1 MSNDTTTTTPGRWLL
16 LAAAVFLAGCPPEK
30 PSEIEGRMRAA
41 GSGAQQASGQAVV
54 ARVNGEAV
62 HREDLQ
68 RRIENLPAYVRARY
82 RTVEKQQEY
91 LASIVQFEVLA
102 DVAERRGLAE
112 SPAIRRAIEAELADR
127 LLDKALRRELSMEDI
142 PKRAVEEAYR
152 RRSDEFRTPEQR
164 RGLVLATESKAR
176 AERLRTELVEQT
188 FPSVDE
194 RLREFRRLAN
204 AVSSDPV
211 AAREAGDVGW
221 IEPADEES
229 EHPELAG
236 VLFGLEERGDIS
248 EVFAAD
254 GRWYVATW
262 AARRPA
268 SEQDLREV
276 SRDIRTER
284 YEQRKAKL
292 RDQLRDRWRAEVETQ
307 VDEGL
312 ADRLDRP
319 DPPRLRRKEEIPI
332 IPAGEAGADE
342 ASSTSED
349 DGP

>member
-1 MSNDTTTTTPGRWLL
+1 MTTDTTTTTAGRWLV
-16 LAAAVFLAGCPPEK
+16 LAAAVLLTGCPPEK

-41 GSGAQQASGQAVV
+41 GSGARQASGQAVV
-54 ARVNGEAV
+54 ARINGEPV
-62 HREDLQ
+62 HREDLE
-68 RRIENLPAYVRARY
+68 RRVENLPAYVRARY

-102 DVAERRGLAE
+102 DVAERRGLGE
-112 SPAIRRAIEAELADR
+112 HPSVRRAIEAELADR
-127 LLDKALRRELSMEDI
+127 ILDQTLRRELSMEDI
-142 PKRAVEEAYR
+142 PKEAVEEAYR
-152 RRSDEFRTPEQR
+152 DRAEEFRTPEQR
-164 RGLVLATESKAR
+164 RGLVLATGSKAR

-188 FPSVDE
+188 FESVDE

-211 AAREAGDVGW
+211 AARQAGDVGW
-221 IEPADEES
+221 IEPADEQS
-229 EHPELAG
+229 DHPELAG
-236 VLFGLEERGDIS
+236 VLFGLDERGEIS
-248 EVFAAD
+248 EVFAAE

-276 SRDIRTER
+276 SRDIRTDL
-284 YEQRKAKL
+284 YEQRKATL
-292 RDQLRDRWRAEVETQ
+292 RDELGDRWRAEVETQ
-307 VDEGL
+307 VDDGL